1 MKSRATST
9 MNPAPP
15 IEQPQA
21 RTTSPGFSID
31 AFSARVHW
39 FPWAIYLASSWTWCI
54 GLFLPVLLI
63 RDYGL
68 WGWIV
73 FAVPNVIGAG
83 AMGWVLR
90 SRTTSRHIILAHGS
104 ACRWFSIVTF
114 AFHIAFVGCI
124 LAQFLTP
131 MIGTYLLLI
140 AAFTVIY
147 VAGEWRARADLVS
160 PILVYALSCAMLIA
174 YLSMMRSD
182 RTLIPN
188 LHLGDP
194 RTAGPLAPVCLFGF
208 LLCPYLD
215 ITFHAARQ
223 ALPASAARKAFSL
236 GFGVLFLLMIV
247 FSAVYS
253 QPLAKALMGGPAI
266 PEITVL
272 AIGLHMIGQIA
283 FTMAVHARYQSTDK
297 LRFISLSF
305 LVAFVVIFIAYNIY
319 GFTRLGGDEV
329 VYRMFMGFYG
339 LVFPAYVWLCMIPGR
354 GRLKPTRWQLTVF
367 ASAVLIALPMFW
379 MGFILQRLIW
389 LLPGV
394 GVVVIARVF
403 VPSRSLKQI

>member
-1 MKSRATST
+1 

-21 RTTSPGFSID
+21 RTTGPGFSID
-31 AFSARVHW
+31 APGAHANWIPS
-39 FPWAIYLASSWTWCI
+39 AIYLATSWSWCI
-54 GLFLPVLLI
+54 GMFLPVLLI

-73 FAVPNVIGAG
+73 FAVPNVVGAG

-90 SRTTSRHIILAHGS
+90 RRTTSRHIVLAHAG

-124 LAQFLTP
+124 LAPFMTP
-131 MIGTYLLLI
+131 KIGTYLLLLV
-140 AAFTVIY
+140 AFGAIY
-147 VAGEWRARADLVS
+147 LAGEWRARADLVS
-160 PILVYALSCAMLIA
+160 SILVYALSCAMLIA
-174 YLSMMRSD
+174 YVSMVRSNQ
-182 RTLIPN
+182 N
-188 LHLGDP
+188 LAPQLYLGDP
-194 RTAGPLAPVCLFGF
+194 RKAALLAPVCIFGF

-223 ALPASAARKAFSL
+223 ALPVAAARRAFSV

-247 FSAVYS
+247 FSAIYA
-253 QPLAKALMGGPAI
+253 QPLAQALKHGHTLPAI
-266 PEITVL
+266 AVM

-283 FTMAVHARYQSTDK
+283 FTMAAHARYHSPEK
-297 LRFISLSF
+297 LRFIVLSF
-305 LVAFVVIFIAYNIY
+305 LTSFVVIFIAYNVY
-319 GFTRLGGDEV
+319 GFTKLAGDEM

-339 LVFPAYVWLCMIPGR
+339 LAFPAYVWLCMIPGR

-367 ASAVLIALPMFW
+367 AGAVLIALPMFW
-379 MGFILQRLIW
+379 MGFILQRLTW

-394 GVVVIARVF
+394 GMVLLARVF
-403 VPSRSLKQI
+403 VRSRRLN